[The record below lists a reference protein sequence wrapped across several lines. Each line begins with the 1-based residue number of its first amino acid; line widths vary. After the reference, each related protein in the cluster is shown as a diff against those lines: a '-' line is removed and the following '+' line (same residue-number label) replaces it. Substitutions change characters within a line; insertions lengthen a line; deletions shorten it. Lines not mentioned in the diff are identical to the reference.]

1 MKTIILISSIF
12 YILGL
17 KIGHKI
23 DFFKNCNPVQKISTT
38 TNAVKQAAK
47 AVYFNDE
54 VKSANSADSVKSV
67 DVKEKKTA
75 EAKHF

>member
-23 DFFKNCNPVQKISTT
+23 DLFKSCNPVQKISTT
-38 TNAVKQAAK
+38 TNAVKQATK

-54 VKSANSADSVKSV
+54 VKLKNKADSVKSV
-67 DVKEKKTA
+67 RSVDKTSL
-75 EAKHF
+75 ETKHL

>member
-23 DFFKNCNPVQKISTT
+23 DFFKNYNPVQKISTT

-47 AVYFNDE
+47 TVYFNDE
-54 VKSANSADSVKSV
+54 AKVKNNPDSLKNECAV
-67 DVKEKKTA
+67 EKKT
-75 EAKHF
+75 EEKNRF

>member
-23 DFFKNCNPVQKISTT
+23 DLFKNYNPVEKISTT
-38 TNAVKQAAK
+38 TNVVKKAAK
-47 AVYFNDE
+47 SVYFTDE
-54 VKSANSADSVKSV
+54 TKVKSNPDSLRNVSV
-67 DVKEKKTA
+67 VDKKAEEKN
-75 EAKHF
+75 HF

>member
-23 DFFKNCNPVQKISTT
+23 DFFKSFNSVEKISTT
-38 TNAVKQAAK
+38 TNVVKK
-47 AVYFNDE
+47 ATKSVYFNDE
-54 VKSANSADSVKSV
+54 VKLKSNPDSLKNVSV
-67 DVKEKKTA
+67 AEKKA
-75 EAKHF
+75 GEKNHL

>member
-23 DFFKNCNPVQKISTT
+23 DFFKHYNPVEKISTT

-47 AVYFNDE
+47 SVYFYDE
-54 VKSANSADSVKSV
+54 TKQKSSPDSIKNVRVV
-67 DVKEKKTA
+67 DKKAVEKN
-75 EAKHF
+75 HF